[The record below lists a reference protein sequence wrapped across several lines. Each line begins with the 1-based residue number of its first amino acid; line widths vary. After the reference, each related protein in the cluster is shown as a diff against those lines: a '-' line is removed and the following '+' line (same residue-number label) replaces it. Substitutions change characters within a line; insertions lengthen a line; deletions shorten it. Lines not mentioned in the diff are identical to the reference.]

1 MSELLALAKSF
12 EQTSKQQASDTK
24 AVLKADFERHN
35 QFISE
40 ALRSSEQRT
49 SAAIQEQ
56 NQRLRDLALKGWV
69 YLGLSAAMLLTVAFG
84 ALWWT
89 GEQIAANV
97 ETISTQE
104 ETISTQEQTIKKLN
118 RAGGFI
124 QWSQCGDQLC
134 VKIDKNAQEYENGY
148 RVVDGG

>member
-1 MSELLALAKSF
+1 MSELLTLAKTF

-24 AVLKADFERHN
+24 AVLKTEFERHDR
-35 QFISE
+35 FISE

-56 NQRLRDLALKGWV
+56 NQRLRALALKGWV

-89 GEQIAANV
+89 GAQIAANAQTISKQT
-97 ETISTQE
+97 ETIRQ
-104 ETISTQEQTIKKLN
+104 LN
-118 RAGGFI
+118 TEGGFI
-124 QWSQCGDQLC
+124 QWSACGGRVC
-134 VKIDKNAQEYENGY
+134 VKIDKSAPEYENGY
-148 RVVDGG
+148 RIVDGG